1 VQVGIIF
8 RFLHSRYAHYLRCQ
22 YHWLVAAKNAWLNA
36 SLYMRLYFQIH
47 TLLINWK
54 ICMLANCVF
63 GSFAMYFYLLILCTA
78 QHCAVTV

>member
-1 VQVGIIF
+1 
-8 RFLHSRYAHYLRCQ
+8 
-22 YHWLVAAKNAWLNA
+22 
-36 SLYMRLYFQIH
+36 MRLYFQIH